1 MVRPRI
7 LVIGAGM
14 VGSTSAASIAA
25 RNLGTVCLH
34 DIEENLAM
42 GRAMDI
48 NHCLPSR
55 GSDSLV
61 AGCNDLGE
69 AGPADIVVIAAGMAR
84 TAGMT
89 RFDLLRNNAR
99 VIESLAPRIAAQC
112 PGARVLVVTNPVD
125 VLTWHMGNLCPGLTV
140 MGLGCSLDTIRLRH
154 LIARAA
160 GVSAASVA
168 AMVMGTHDDNMI
180 PLVSR
185 ASIGGIPA
193 TTLLDPAEIPD
204 IIRQTRTAGGT
215 IVNLM
220 KTHSGHYAAGEI
232 VALVVESMAM
242 DRGMVF
248 PVSVR
253 VSGEY
258 GYRDTCLSLPCVID
272 ARGVRR
278 VIELDLDEEER
289 ALLAVC
295 ARSMAEQVRTLRS

>member
-25 RNLGTVCLH
+25 RNLGTVCLY

-61 AGCNDLGE
+61 AGYNDLAE

-89 RFDLLRNNAR
+89 RFDLLRSNAR
-99 VIESLAPRIAAQC
+99 VIESLAPVIAARC

-125 VLTWHMGNLCPGLTV
+125 VLTWHMGSLCPDLKV

-168 AMVMGTHDDNMI
+168 AMVMGTH
-180 PLVSR
+180 
-185 ASIGGIPA
+185 
-193 TTLLDPAEIPD
+193 
-204 IIRQTRTAGGT
+204 
-215 IVNLM
+215 
-220 KTHSGHYAAGEI
+220 
-232 VALVVESMAM
+232 
-242 DRGMVF
+242 
-248 PVSVR
+248 
-253 VSGEY
+253 
-258 GYRDTCLSLPCVID
+258 
-272 ARGVRR
+272 
-278 VIELDLDEEER
+278 
-289 ALLAVC
+289 
-295 ARSMAEQVRTLRS
+295 